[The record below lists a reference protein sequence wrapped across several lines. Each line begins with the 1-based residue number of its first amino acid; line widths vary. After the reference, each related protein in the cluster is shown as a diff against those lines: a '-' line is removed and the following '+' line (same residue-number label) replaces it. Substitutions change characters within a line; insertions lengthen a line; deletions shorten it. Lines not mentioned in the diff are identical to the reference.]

1 MTFRKKIV
9 IINSLKSEVTSTM
22 YNGKHILIENGPGIG
37 DVITLT
43 PALKRLK
50 KLFPKCSISVVSNSG
65 NLAIIDRLSYI
76 DNTYGICKNKF
87 LGRYYPAFHF
97 IEQDC
102 IVLFSWQSHLSWAAK
117 LLNVKNR
124 YGYCRDKYL
133 SFNLFHKYLNSQGVK
148 DITPRTTFLTKE
160 LSKALSIDLSN
171 DGICEVS
178 TPNTIELEQ
187 AHNLVKTN
195 SRSRSIKNYAVI
207 APFGNTARALP
218 KPLLSAAIKH
228 LINQYG
234 YQCVI
239 INNNDCK
246 LAHELEQINPERV
259 TNLCGKTNLMQ
270 LVAIMHNAKLS
281 ITTDSAPMHISCA
294 VSTPCISIFS
304 NDSSTKWAPRKFC
317 VPIDAKVSCSPCRP
331 EHAQQC
337 PDQICINSILPSEIL
352 EKIDSVYRY
361 VNNKVS
367 YDQTFTF

>member
-1 MTFRKKIV
+1 MNLHKG
-9 IINSLKSEVTSTM
+9 EVTSIM

-50 KLFPKCSISVVSNSG
+50 QLFPECSISVVSNSG
-65 NLAIIDRLSYI
+65 NLPIIDRLSYI
-76 DNTYGICKNKF
+76 DKTYGICKNKF

-97 IEQDC
+97 REQDC
-102 IVLFSWQSHLSWAAK
+102 IVLFSWQSHLTWAAK

-124 YGYCRDKYL
+124 YGYCREKYL
-133 SFNLFHKYLNSQGVK
+133 KFNLFHKYLNSQGVK
-148 DITPRTTFLTKE
+148 DITARTTFLTKE

-171 DGICEVS
+171 EGICEVS
-178 TPNTIELEQ
+178 MPNAIELEQ
-187 AHNLVKTN
+187 THNLLKTN
-195 SRSRSIKNYAVI
+195 NRSRSIQKYAVI

-218 KPLLSAAIKH
+218 KPLLSVAIKH

-239 INNNDCK
+239 VNNIDCQ
-246 LAHELEQINPERV
+246 LAHDLKQINPEKI

-270 LVAIMHNAKLS
+270 LVALLQNAKLS

-304 NDSSTKWAPRKFC
+304 NDSSIKWPPRKFC

-337 PDQICINSILPSEIL
+337 SNQICINSILPSEVL
-352 EKIDSVYRY
+352 EKIDSVDSYI
-361 VNNKVS
+361 NNKSS
-367 YDQTFTF
+367 YDHTFIF